1 MAPSVYTPFRTPT
14 ILVVD
19 DTPSILDLIRASLEE
34 EGYRVATCLRSR
46 DALRLARE
54 ERPDAIL
61 LDMVMP
67 EMSGWDVLEQLRA
80 DPRFARIPVIVCT
93 AYLAEA
99 LGRLPELR
107 GPTGDTRI
115 GLLPKP
121 FDMDEL
127 VEVVATATGATRA
140 NH

>member
-46 DALRLARE
+46 DALRLAHE